1 MATFG
6 RTAGSDALTA
16 GIKEDRQFYQ
26 DNFLQPSLDLRAI
39 GLGMGVGNTY
49 NAANNAR
56 ADSNRMSDVTEQ
68 AYGRDVAR
76 SGIAGDATQQA
87 SRKRRL
93 SLSRVIS
100 GVDSANNASRGAK
113 AAQKSAQAFGTSL
126 YGDLVTDSN
135 AALRDIS
142 SAETDREAQYRDAK
156 SGSNSGL
163 MGIVGAVAGAF
174 I

>member
-6 RTAGSDALTA
+6 RSAGADALAA
-16 GIKEDRQFYQ
+16 GVEQDRDFYR
-26 DNFLQPSLDLRAI
+26 DNFLQQSLDLRSI
-39 GLGMGVGNTY
+39 GLGRGAGNERT
-49 NAANNAR
+49 AALGAR
-56 ADSNRMSDVTEQ
+56 ADSNRMSDVADS
-68 AYGRDVAR
+68 AYGRDVSR

-100 GVDSANNASRGAK
+100 EVDSANNASRGAK
-113 AAQKSAQAFGTSL
+113 SMRQQAQTFGTQF

-135 AALRDIS
+135 GALRDIAAS
-142 SAETDREAQYRDAK
+142 EQDRESQYRDAK
-156 SGSNSGL
+156 NGSSSGL
-163 MGIVGAVAGAF
+163 MGLAGVAMAF